1 MLPSYFPLVLVT
13 TMFESTGNMTAFI
26 FIAPVGAI
34 NSLLF
39 RGRERSL
46 GEVQTA
52 AAALP
57 SHRESPGNFP
67 ALFPFLAPDMTQ
79 ARSRHTPAVVTALAA
94 PYPPDVPHSG
104 QSGKKERVAASC
116 DRRCWIRSSR
126 RNSTAEELPVPRRGR
141 FRQPCVSRVAFRYG
155 TAPKA
160 RPRPPLRAAET
171 RRAAPAAAPAGGEP
185 QGEGRSRN

>member
-57 SHRESPGNFP
+57 SHREPPGNFP

-79 ARSRHTPAVVTALAA
+79 ARSRHTPAVVTALTA

-104 QSGKKERVAASC
+104 QSGKEERVAASC
-116 DRRCWIRSSR
+116 DRRCWSRSSR

-155 TAPKA
+155 TPQRRDPGRPSGPPRPAG
-160 RPRPPLRAAET
+160 RPRGRGAA
-171 RRAAPAAAPAGGEP
+171 R
-185 QGEGRSRN
+185 GRSRN